1 MQSVNTDISVRQWQ
15 FYAGQTWD
23 QLQNGAEELAKRR
36 AHKRPSDAERL
47 DFIEKAAR
55 LEGGIRMAQQLVP
68 EIRRRHHE
76 GLERNFAHLL
86 TALQRL
92 EGVSGVTAEER
103 ASAQQEALAI
113 VGLMDAGE
121 DPTAEERMRLL
132 EQRVEQMAAEGIDRD
147 IESRLSVIQRLLAP
161 VE

>member
-1 MQSVNTDISVRQWQ
+1 MQNANTKISVRHMQ

-23 QLQNGAEELAKRR
+23 QLQNGADELAKRS

-76 GLERNFAHLL
+76 GLERSFAHLL

-92 EGVSGVTAEER
+92 EGVSGVAVEER
-103 ASAQQEALAI
+103 ASVQQEALAI
-113 VGLMDAGE
+113 VGLLDAGE

-132 EQRVEQMAAEGIDRD
+132 DQRVEQMGVEGIDRD
-147 IESRLSVIQRLLAP
+147 IESRLGVIQRLLTAA
-161 VE
+161 E